1 MKNETVTIA
10 YLGNAMD
17 NRFNEHVV
25 SKEIAKKNGEVWTPR
40 ELVETMMSK
49 IPEEDWKNPEKT
61 FLEPTMGSGNMVI
74 CMLEKR
80 IASGVNPVQ
89 ALKTLFGVELMQDN
103 VDICKDRIRDVLRSN
118 KVKITEKINE
128 IIDHNFVCS
137 DFFNWDFEN
146 WRPKEESEGLSGMDE
161 FLIYNRP
168 ILPF

>member
-1 MKNETVTIA
+1 MQQIIYVKNEIITIVH
-10 YLGNAMD
+10 LGNIMD

-40 ELVETMMSK
+40 ELVETMMDK
-49 IPEEDWKNPEKT
+49 IPEEKWKDPNST
-61 FLEPTMGSGNMVI
+61 FLEPTAGSGNMVI

-89 ALKTLFGVELMQDN
+89 ALKTLYGVELMQDN

-137 DFFNWDFEN
+137 DFFKWDFEN
-146 WRPKEESEGLSGMDE
+146 WCPKEETDGLSGMDE
-161 FLIYNRP
+161 FLI
-168 ILPF
+168 

>member
-1 MKNETVTIA
+1 MQQITYVKSGTIIIA
-10 YLGNAMD
+10 HLGNVMD

-49 IPEEDWKNPEKT
+49 ISEEDWKNPEKA

-89 ALKTLFGVELMQDN
+89 ALKTLYGVELMQDN

-137 DFFNWDFEN
+137 DFFKWDFEN
-146 WRPKEESEGLSGMDE
+146 WCSKEETESLSGMDE
-161 FLIYNRP
+161 FLI
-168 ILPF
+168 